1 MDIRSANKGKGT
13 VPPKELTPEK
23 HQPPVPE
30 VTESGTTVAPN
41 EEFGE
46 ELVIEQYRKFLKEN
60 DMNDDDIRDILTTLI
75 TSGDVA
81 WSFNLFNK
89 IPVTFHVRPSWVN
102 DYILEQIDR
111 MTADDPKLSLVRYNN
126 LMAVCNLAAS
136 MTSYNDKPCIIKK
149 KEDFDRALQA
159 VQDMPFIIQ
168 NALVNKLAVFDRAIA
183 VATSQ
188 WAVRNFT
195 EPRKDK

>member
-13 VPPKELTPEK
+13 IPPKELTPEK

-30 VTESGTTVAPN
+30 VTENGAAVAPD
-41 EEFGE
+41 ESFGE
-46 ELVIEQYRKFLKEN
+46 DMVIEQYRKFLHEN
-60 DMNDDDIRDILTTLI
+60 DLSDDDIKDILTALI
-75 TSGDVA
+75 TSGNVT
-81 WSFNLFNK
+81 WKFELFNK
-89 IPVTFHVRPSWVN
+89 IPVEFQVRPAWVN
-102 DYILEQIDR
+102 DYIMEQIDK

-136 MTSYNDKPCIIKK
+136 MTVYNGKPCLIKK
-149 KEDFDRALQA
+149 TEDFDKALKF
-159 VQDMPFIIQ
+159 VQDMPFIVQ